1 MGSLLALGIINSV
14 LFFFMYQWSLKHVSA
29 FIVASTTYLS
39 PLSAALFAIPFFGE
53 KLSVTLVL
61 SAASIFLGSY
71 FILTEKK

>member
-1 MGSLLALGIINSV
+1 MGSLLALGIVNSV
-14 LFFFMYQWSLKHVSA
+14 VFFFMYQWSLKHVSA